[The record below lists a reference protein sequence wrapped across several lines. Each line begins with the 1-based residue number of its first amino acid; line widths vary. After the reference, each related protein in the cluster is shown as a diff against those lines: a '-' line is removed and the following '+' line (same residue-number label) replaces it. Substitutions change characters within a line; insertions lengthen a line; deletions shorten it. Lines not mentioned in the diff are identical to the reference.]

1 MIGLS
6 LLLAAAAPCVG
17 PVCNFD
23 TLKPWFERITD
34 EAWLKSPARS
44 AHILQIGDSHTAGD
58 ALTGGWRTLLQ
69 APWIGTVWTEYGS
82 RGVLPP
88 GRPYDGY
95 FTQGVTVTMSDGW
108 QVATTFGKGSAMP
121 RPPLGLSSYT
131 LTSTRPG
138 ASMALSA
145 APGMEFIRFTLCG
158 LAGPGAG
165 RVVVRFHGVGGEDE
179 ETFDFSRKTSGPLCM
194 ETPEDDDPGRGFVLP
209 KSKVELSV
217 QGGPVTLT
225 SWGFFSEAG
234 ITLSNLGVV
243 GSQLQH
249 FGRTDDAVLAEELRA
264 YGPNLIV
271 LAFGTNEG
279 FAPSIDAAAYEATLR
294 AQIARI
300 QRLAPD
306 VPILLL
312 GPPDALSRNEALRG
326 GAANC
331 PVVPGIAPLFAPP
344 GLAQV
349 RAVQRKVAGDL
360 HLAWWDWQARM
371 GGLCSAQRWVGQG
384 LMRGDYVH
392 FRSEGGA
399 RIARLLQDDLDR
411 AEREAR

>member
-1 MIGLS
+1 MKQVKWS
-6 LLLAAAAPCVG
+6 
-17 PVCNFD
+17 
-23 TLKPWFERITD
+23 
-34 EAWLKSPARS
+34 AR
-44 AHILQIGDSHTAGD
+44 AVHIIQIGDSHTAGD
-58 ALTGGWRTLLQ
+58 ALTGGWRKLLQ
-69 APWIGTVWTEYGS
+69 APWATLRPPHEGVGG

-95 FTQGVTVTMSDGW
+95 FTNGLTVTMSDGW
-108 QVATTFGKGSAMP
+108 QIASTFGKGSAAP
-121 RPPLGLSSYT
+121 RPPLGMSSFS
-131 LTSTRPG
+131 LTSTRIG

-145 APGMEFIRFTLCG
+145 DPGMEFNRFVVCG

-165 RVVVRFHGVGGEDE
+165 SLAVRFHDAYGEWE
-179 ETFDFSRKTSGPLCM
+179 ETFDFARPVAAPLCLDSPDP
-194 ETPEDDDPGRGFVLP
+194 ETSDFPQMAG
-209 KSKVELSV
+209 VELRV
-217 QGGPVTLT
+217 QGAPVTLT
-225 SWGFFSEAG
+225 SWGTFSLG
-234 ITLSNLGVV
+234 GVTLSNLGII

-249 FGRTDDAVLAEELRA
+249 FARTDDAVLAEELRA
-264 YGPNLIV
+264 YQPDTIV

-279 FAPSIDAAAYEATLR
+279 FGPSIDKAAYEATLR
-294 AQIARI
+294 AQIARL

-312 GPPDALSRNEALRG
+312 GPPDALSRREELRG

-331 PVVPGIAPLFAPP
+331 PAIPGVAPLFAPP

-360 HLAWWDWQARM
+360 HIAWWDWQARM
-371 GGLCSAQRWVGQG
+371 GGLCSAQRWVSQG

-399 RIARLLQDDLDR
+399 RIARLLQDDLER